1 MTASL
6 LVVLLVAKVA
16 LLWGRPLPASLWMP
30 HAFLWQDIAIVLAF
44 ALFERVV
51 RRPWVTRILYAGILL
66 LVVANLPV
74 ARVFSSPITVRML
87 NAASGTLADSFRY
100 HATPANLILTIGLLL
115 LGIVLPFVLT
125 KPIEFGRRWAIVGM
139 LVVLIGPWATMQVDT
154 AGLERNPV
162 IALARTSFPR
172 LRAVSGAA
180 DWRAGIVHRKQS
192 DDLSHL
198 HGVSDGKNVLLI
210 VLESTGANYLRS
222 YGAPDDPTPNLTRLA
237 AQSVVFDNAYA
248 VYPESVKGLVALLA
262 SRFPGFDLPAE
273 RHRSAMSPSIATEL
287 NANGYQTALFHSGRF
302 FYLGMDEVLAGSGFT
317 TLEDAGAIG
326 GNHSSSFGIDETA
339 AVKHVLQWI
348 DRVPKDKPFFAAY
361 LPIAAHHPYA
371 YSLPGPFPEDEE
383 VGRYKNALHEGD
395 VAVGQLL
402 EGLRAR
408 GLQDSTTVIVIGD
421 HGEAFGQHAGNYGHS
436 LAVYEENVR
445 VPFMIYNAGV
455 PPQRVQRTV
464 SLLDVA
470 PTILDLAGLGKPPA
484 FSGSSVLQPEPRMA
498 LFFADYSLGLLGLR
512 DGCNKFIHELES
524 GRGKLFDLCKD
535 PGERN
540 NLAARDPR
548 LASTYTRRLRAWSA
562 AELARIL
569 SEPQRDEPQRA
580 QRTQSVAGASSAPR
594 L

>member
-1 MTASL
+1 MVWAVYS
-6 LVVLLVAKVA
+6 
-16 LLWGRPLPASLWMP
+16 
-30 HAFLWQDIAIVLAF
+30 AIL
-44 ALFERVV
+44 
-51 RRPWVTRILYAGILL
+51 ILI
-66 LVVANLPV
+66 VANLPV
-74 ARVFSSPITVRML
+74 ARVLSSPITVRML
-87 NAASGTLADSFRY
+87 GAARGTLADSFRY
-100 HATPANLILTIGLLL
+100 HATPTNLVLTIGLLA
-115 LGIVLPFVLT
+115 LGIVLPLVWPKHWQLN
-125 KPIEFGRRWAIVGM
+125 RRWAFAG
-139 LVVLIGPWATMQVDT
+139 VLTVLFGPWATARVDT

-172 LRAVSGAA
+172 LRAEGAAA
-180 DWRAGIVHRKQS
+180 DWRASPFDRRQS
-192 DDLSHL
+192 DDLSRL
-198 HGVSDGKNVLLI
+198 HGTSHGKNVLLI

-237 AQSVVFDNAYA
+237 GQSVVFDNAYA

-262 SRFPGFDLPAE
+262 SRFPGFDLAAE

-287 NANGYQTALFHSGRF
+287 NANGYETALFHSGRF

-361 LPIAAHHPYA
+361 LPIAGHHPYA

-402 EGLRAR
+402 DGLRTR
-408 GLQDSTTVIVIGD
+408 GLLDSTTVIVIGD

-445 VPFMIYNAGV
+445 VPFLIHSAGV
-455 PPQRVQRTV
+455 QPQRVQRTV

-470 PTILDLAGLGKPPA
+470 PTILDLVGLPKPSA
-484 FSGSSVLQPEPRMA
+484 FSGSSALQPEPRMA

-512 DGCNKFIHELES
+512 DGCNKFVHELES

-540 NLAARDPR
+540 NLAARDAR
-548 LASTYTRRLRAWSA
+548 LAATYTSRLRAWSA

-569 SEPQRDEPQRA
+569 NKPEGSGAP
-580 QRTQSVAGASSAPR
+580 QSVARAASAQR
-594 L
+594 Q

>member
-1 MTASL
+1 VPVTASL
-6 LVVLLVAKVA
+6 LIVLLVAKVA
-16 LLWGRPLPASLWMP
+16 LLWGRPLPASPWLP
-30 HAFLWQDIAIVLAF
+30 LAFVWQDIAIVLAF
-44 ALFERVV
+44 ALVERVV
-51 RRPWVTRILYAGILL
+51 RRPWVTRVLYAAILL

-100 HATPANLILTIGLLL
+100 HATPTNLALTIGLLL
-115 LGIVLPFVLT
+115 LGVALPFVLA
-125 KPIEFGRRWAIVGM
+125 KRVELGRRWAIAGVL
-139 LVVLIGPWATMQVDT
+139 LVLLGPWTTMQVDT

-172 LRAVSGAA
+172 LRAESAAA
-180 DWRAGIVHRKQS
+180 DWRAGVVDRKQS

-198 HGVSDGKNVLLI
+198 HGASDGKNVLLI

-273 RHRSAMSPSIATEL
+273 RHRAAMSASIATEL
-287 NANGYQTALFHSGRF
+287 NANGYETALFHSGRF

-361 LPIAAHHPYA
+361 LPIAGHHPYA

-395 VAVGQLL
+395 VALGQLL
-402 EGLRAR
+402 DGLRKR
-408 GLQDSTTVIVIGD
+408 GLLDSTTVIVIGD

-436 LAVYEENVR
+436 LAVFEENVR
-445 VPFMIYNAGV
+445 VPFLIHSAGV
-455 PPQRVQRTV
+455 QPQRVQRTV

-470 PTILDLAGLGKPPA
+470 PTILDLVDLRQPAA

-535 PGERN
+535 PGERD
-540 NLAARDPR
+540 NLASRKTG
-548 LASTYTRRLRAWSA
+548 LANTYKHRLRSWSA

-569 SEPQRDEPQRA
+569 DSPQGSPMPPR
-580 QRTQSVAGASSAPR
+580 VAGPASTPR
-594 L
+594 